1 MTTKEL
7 FMNTYAEKIYELKQ
21 VHNFIKRLLIFQD
34 DNDEKTDLNKVM
46 KNSAKIKQ
54 KHNVKNHFI

>member
-46 KNSAKIKQ
+46 KNSAKI
-54 KHNVKNHFI
+54 